1 MKSTSR
7 FMRTLLKIGAPA
19 LAVGMFLFSGSVVR
33 ADSVTTTVTAIG
45 KKTAPP
51 EIKKDDVKLYQGK
64 EQMQVANWRRGDTLF
79 IAVLIDDS
87 LDARVASNFN
97 DLKAFFMAQPPSTY
111 IAVAYS
117 RNGTAAVAQDFT
129 QDHALAAKALRIP
142 LGAGGA
148 FTSPYLSVQ
157 DWMKRWPDNG
167 GDRRSIIMISS
178 GIDYFRGSFDP
189 VDPDLDS
196 TISRAQKQNIN
207 IWTVYFPDQGHIG
220 RRPFRAFNA
229 QSNLS
234 RLSEE
239 TGAESYYLST
249 GFPVSL
255 KPYFDEIADHLKNQY
270 LLTFEGNGGKRG
282 KFERI
287 RLNTEVPKIEFMVPS
302 EVFLPAE

>member
-7 FMRTLLKIGAPA
+7 ISRTLLRIVAPA
-19 LAVGMFLFSGSVVR
+19 LAVGMFAFGGSVVR
-33 ADSVTTTVTAIG
+33 ADSVTTTVTAVA
-45 KKTAPP
+45 KKGPAP
-51 EIKKDDVKLYQGK
+51 EIKRDDVKLYSGK
-64 EQMQVANWRRGDTLF
+64 EQLQVANWRRGDSLF

-87 LDARVASNFN
+87 LDPRVASNYN

-129 QDHALAAKALRIP
+129 QDHALAGKALRLP

-189 VDPDLDS
+189 IDPD
-196 TISRAQKQNIN
+196 
-207 IWTVYFPDQGHIG
+207 
-220 RRPFRAFNA
+220 
-229 QSNLS
+229 
-234 RLSEE
+234 
-239 TGAESYYLST
+239 
-249 GFPVSL
+249 
-255 KPYFDEIADHLKNQY
+255 
-270 LLTFEGNGGKRG
+270 
-282 KFERI
+282 
-287 RLNTEVPKIEFMVPS
+287 
-302 EVFLPAE
+302 